1 MNIKQ
6 IEIELNELKNGLESR
21 LSRTHKHIYQK
32 DEPVSANFNEQ
43 VKETEND
50 SLVMALEAEGIEEIA
65 QIDRALQRI
74 QEGTYGQCIGC
85 GKDID
90 EQRLS
95 AIPYAEKCIG
105 CASQ

>member
-74 QEGTYGQCIGC
+74 QEGSYGQCIGC
-85 GKDID
+85 GEDID

>member
-74 QEGTYGQCIGC
+74 QEGSYGQCIGC
-85 GKDID
+85 GEDID
-90 EQRLS
+90 AQRLS